1 MRGDPPRRH
10 ELVLAGAAFG
20 AALLLRGLFLTALR
34 ENYDLAS
41 FRIVVEILERGGD
54 LYRET
59 ARYNYSPLWAY
70 VLRGLHAG
78 AGLTGLSFS
87 RMVSLFLLAVDGLS
101 ALVLFRICRDRG
113 ASAARGL
120 FVALLFFANPVSIL
134 ASSYL
139 AAFDNV
145 ALLFLLLAVRF
156 ASREPPRNEGIVAS
170 LSLSLL
176 VKHATLFHPLLL
188 LRRPAAPRLPAAAA
202 LLPYW
207 VFFASFLPFWGSR
220 DAVWRNVFLYRS
232 LSEPYGTEPLR
243 FLRGAPAWSQTA
255 LFIGAALAA
264 AVLLRRVDFA
274 RGSLLLF
281 LVLLIFSP
289 GIVPY
294 YFVWPIA
301 LGALFPGLGYLVYT
315 VMVSLFLIHSPDA
328 LGRELAHLPG
338 WSGPWWALVF
348 WLLWEIRGLQRAG
361 SRGATS

>member
-1 MRGDPPRRH
+1 MRGESPRWR
-10 ELVLAGAAFG
+10 ELVLAAAGFG
-20 AALLLRGLFLTALR
+20 VALLLRGLFLVALR

-70 VLRGLHAG
+70 VLRALDAAAGL
-78 AGLTGLSFS
+78 AGLTFP

-101 ALVLFRICRDRG
+101 ALVLFQICRDRG
-113 ASAARGL
+113 ASSVRGL
-120 FVALLFFANPVSIL
+120 FAALLFFANPVSVL

-156 ASREPPRNEGIVAS
+156 AVREPPRNDGIVAS
-170 LSLSLL
+170 LSLALL
-176 VKHATLFHPLLL
+176 VKHVALFHPLLL
-188 LRRPAAPRLPAAAA
+188 LRRPAAPRLPTAAA

-207 VFFASFLPFWGSR
+207 VFLVSFLPFWGSR

-232 LSEPYGTEPLR
+232 LSEPYGTDPLR
-243 FLRGAPAWSQTA
+243 FLRGAPVWSQTA
-255 LFIGAALAA
+255 LFVGAALVAA
-264 AVLLRRVDFA
+264 FFLRRVDFA

-301 LGALFPGLGYLVYT
+301 LGALFPSLGYLLYT

-348 WLLWEIRGLQRAG
+348 WLLWEVRGLQRVG
-361 SRGATS
+361 SRASS